1 MEITKKSNDYII
13 KLNKYEVLVFFD
25 WLVKFVE
32 NNEINDEAEQKI
44 LYDLECLLESTLE
57 EPFMENYKN
66 LIHIAKK
73 SIINN

>member
-13 KLNKYEVLVFFD
+13 KLNNYEVLVFFD

-44 LYDLECLLESTLE
+44 LYDLECLLESTLD

-66 LIHIAKK
+66 LIQIAKK

>member
-13 KLNKYEVLVFFD
+13 KLKNYEVLVFFD

>member
-1 MEITKKSNDYII
+1 MEITIKSNDYII
-13 KLNKYEVLVFFD
+13 KLNNYEVLVFFD

>member
-1 MEITKKSNDYII
+1 MEITKTYNDYII
-13 KLNKYEVLVFFD
+13 NLNNYEVLVFFD